1 MMILDIQQIQ
11 AQVRRI
17 ARIGSVAFSWH
28 CKNDSMVKRNVDSLD
43 VLKVLRS
50 GVLSHEPDPNNEMKF
65 RVVGEDIQKKE
76 LTVIIDL
83 YDEDSLSV
91 ITVW

>member
-1 MMILDIQQIQ
+1 MILDIQQIQ

-17 ARIGSVAFSWH
+17 ARIGNVAFSWH
-28 CKNDSMVKRNVDSLD
+28 CKNESMVDANADALD
-43 VLKVLRS
+43 VLKVLRN
-50 GVLSHEPDPNNEMKF
+50 GVLSHESDPDNEMKF

-83 YDEDSLSV
+83 YDEDSLTV

>member
-1 MMILDIQQIQ
+1 MILDIQQIQ

-17 ARIGSVAFSWH
+17 ARIGNVAFSWH
-28 CKNDSMVKRNVDSLD
+28 CKNDSMIGRNVDSLD

-50 GVLSHEPDPNNEMKF
+50 GVLSQEPDPDNEMKF

-83 YDEDSLSV
+83 YDEDSLTV

>member
-1 MMILDIQQIQ
+1 MIIDIKQIQ
-11 AQVRRI
+11 AQIRRI
-17 ARIGSVAFSWH
+17 AKIGYVSFSSH
-28 CKNDSMVKRNVDSLD
+28 CKNESMLGRNVDSLD
-43 VLKVLRS
+43 VIKVLTN
-50 GVLSHEPDPNNEMKF
+50 GTVNHEVDPENEMKF
-65 RVVGEDIQKKE
+65 RVIGQDLRNKE

>member
-1 MMILDIQQIQ
+1 MMIIDIQKIQ

-17 ARIGSVAFSWH
+17 AWIGRVAFSWH
-28 CKNDSMVKRNVDSLD
+28 CKNERMVKRNVDAHD

-50 GVLSHEPDPNNEMKF
+50 GVLSHEPDPDNEMKF
-65 RVVGEDIQKKE
+65 RVVGEDIQKIE

-83 YDEDSLSV
+83 HDEDSLTV
-91 ITVW
+91 VTVW